1 MGIKYFPISLYLSFI
16 VFLLTLSTKTQIEIQ
31 QLVKRLKSRNDKAM
45 SELYDRYADTLYG
58 LASKIVK
65 SDEIA
70 QDIVQDSFVK
80 IWKNIDSYNEEKGTF
95 FTWML
100 NITRNTAIDFLRK
113 TKKERASSI
122 QDVENSVDMA
132 GGMTPNINAIGLSE
146 LVGNLQEDQRILV
159 EYIYFKGFTQ
169 QEVSDELEIP
179 LGTVKTRIRSAVKE
193 LHKWF
198 VLLVGFWI

>member
-1 MGIKYFPISLYLSFI
+1 MLDAK
-16 VFLLTLSTKTQIEIQ
+16 TKILIDN
-31 QLVKRLKSRNDKAM
+31 LVERLKNREESAM

-80 IWKNIDSYNEEKGTF
+80 VWKNVTSYDQSKGSF

-113 TKKERASSI
+113 QKKYKATSI
-122 QDVENSVDMA
+122 QDVENSVHME
-132 GGMTPNINAIGLSE
+132 GGIQANMDAIGLKEMVNDLNS
-146 LVGNLQEDQRILV
+146 DQKILV
-159 EYIYFKGFTQ
+159 EYIYFKGYTQ
-169 QEVSDELEIP
+169 QEVADELEIP
-179 LGTVKTRIRSAVKE
+179 LGTVKTRIRSAVKA
-193 LHKWF
+193 LQKWF
-198 VLLVGFWI
+198 VLIWIFWI